1 MGRDEKIAEIGYPV
15 EVYVWI
21 LWVWCVA
28 VLSAAKRWPKDGRI
42 FFFQCREP
50 SRTCLRVSLRPKS
63 WRKFA
68 KQISCSFFK
77 AVKGVFP
84 TELSLFEGLNSWLRV
99 RSLLCFAF
107 LGVVN
112 VRGRKAW
119 RDMNGDWR
127 SVFWGALPGEFWH
140 SGGHTRM
147 WYWYWCWYRYLMNF
161 ILEKVHQVLQL
172 STTWWVPWLTMGWK
186 IVPKPTM
193 DDMALLL
200 STKGCGEKTWN
211 QCQASLEMSTD
222 GSHQYEKAGDCFLLV
237 NYWDWCWLGF
247 C

>member
-1 MGRDEKIAEIGYPV
+1 
-15 EVYVWI
+15 
-21 LWVWCVA
+21 
-28 VLSAAKRWPKDGRI
+28 
-42 FFFQCREP
+42 
-50 SRTCLRVSLRPKS
+50 
-63 WRKFA
+63 
-68 KQISCSFFK
+68 
-77 AVKGVFP
+77 
-84 TELSLFEGLNSWLRV
+84 
-99 RSLLCFAF
+99 
-107 LGVVN
+107 
-112 VRGRKAW
+112 
-119 RDMNGDWR
+119 MNGDWR

-147 WYWYWCWYRYLMNF
+147 YWYWCWYRYLMNF

-222 GSHQYEKAGDCFLLV
+222 GSHQYEKARDCFLLV

-247 C
+247 FAKLSGQYVDFILPFHVIFWDLWFAPFQLLPIFESRYDQAKKNAFLFSAQSVRASKTKQKEEQVSSVHKKTNVM